1 MVVSLLFITFNR
13 SVTTLTKV
21 SATISCSQKMLK
33 FYTHTPPSF
42 VGHFRTP
49 GSRCPSASHSSS
61 QAIGSPSLNPS
72 RSEHRGFIYTGLMFL
87 PSAHH
92 IGGKVWKSTEQ
103 SRACLSPP
111 ANMKPVL
118 APSRQSLH
126 QQLVSSL
133 WRLKPAKDLLIRKKE
148 FKQSWDYTK
157 SWKRAHWK
165 RWWWGGGGEKKNK
178 PRPHQL
184 HVR

>member
-165 RWWWGGGGEKKNK
+165 RGGGGGEKNK